1 MELNLTLVVFAS
13 SIHDGLTV
21 AASRENIYSEFKSR
35 YALKVV
41 SSQEYEPIKG
51 QEELA
56 IAFIATGGTEQTFL
70 NDWQKF
76 TRPLVI
82 LSDSFHNSLAASL
95 EISSWMN
102 NNGIKHRHINF
113 PISPSKKFLEE
124 LHDEIALL
132 YNIQR
137 AFKEIS
143 NTRIGLFGDP
153 SPWLISSDVNK
164 EMITQKFGAKFIDI
178 PISLLENNFNAFSK
192 YQGKYAMNSAEST
205 MLLNNLTSHIEKSRT
220 ENDLFEAVKLYNS
233 LKDLIQKNELNALSI
248 KCFDIINTC
257 KTTACLALS
266 IFNDRGLVSGCEGD
280 IPTLWSMIIA
290 RALLNKTSFMANPSS
305 IDRSDNTVD
314 FSHCTAPLSM
324 SDSFALP
331 SHYESQSGI
340 GISAKLSLGKYTI
353 FKCGGPNLDRFIA
366 INGEII
372 QNTDVVER
380 CRTQIKFRFKS
391 GDDMDDFLNSHLGNH
406 VIIIQ
411 GKHKKEISRFFELY

>member
-13 SIHDGLTV
+13 SIHDGLSV
-21 AASRENIYSEFKSR
+21 SASREYLFSEFKSR
-35 YALKVV
+35 YALKIV

-56 IAFIATGGTEQTFL
+56 IAFIATGGTEQIFL

-82 LSDSFHNSLAASL
+82 LSDSFHNSLAAAL
-95 EISSWMN
+95 EISSWMSN
-102 NNGIKHRHINF
+102 SGVKHRHINF
-113 PISPSKKFLEE
+113 PISPSKKFLED
-124 LHDEIALL
+124 LHEEIALL

-143 NTRIGLFGDP
+143 NTRIGLIGDA
-153 SPWLISSDVNK
+153 SPWLISSEVNK
-164 EMITQKFGAKFIDI
+164 ELITKKFGTKFIDI
-178 PISLLENNFNAFSK
+178 PSALLEDSYNTFSK
-192 YQGKYAMNSAEST
+192 YQGKYVMNSVEST
-205 MLLNNLTSHIEKSRT
+205 MLLNNMTLHLENNRT
-220 ENDLFEAVKLYNS
+220 QNDIFDAVKLYNS
-233 LKDLIQKNELNALSI
+233 LKDLIQKNDINAISI
-248 KCFDIINTC
+248 RCFDIIETC

-290 RALLNKTSFMANPSS
+290 RALLNKASFMANPSS
-305 IDRSDNTVD
+305 IDRGDNTVD

-324 SDSFALP
+324 SETFSLP
-331 SHYESQSGI
+331 SHYESQTGI
-340 GISAKLSLGKYTI
+340 GITAKLALGKYTL
-353 FKCGGPNLDRFIA
+353 FKCAGANLDKFIA
-366 INGEII
+366 IHGEVI

-391 GDDMDDFLNSHLGNH
+391 SDDMDGFLNSHLGNH
-406 VIIIQ
+406 IILIQ
-411 GKHKKEISRFFELY
+411 GKHKKEINRFFELY